1 LLKPLTEWPEDQSVG
16 LLIFAEDSSSRL
28 SDPNAM
34 SLVMNTARRWWSASA
49 KHMAV
54 GPSVD
59 PPFRNLYFLELEDP
73 SMASRFV
80 DELRETEPA
89 STTILAASPISPK
102 SGRRFKR
109 FQSFMRR
116 LPNPS
121 RAGGS
126 LPPDYTGSLIPN
138 DTQLHTIQTMK
149 QDGPV
154 LVLSLN
160 RYRDRAADP
169 MTGEKKSG
177 RDVFHPYF
185 RQTLSTFS
193 RLDAR
198 ILWMGRSRGVLTG
211 TLDMPA
217 WHDIMAV
224 AYPSA
229 DAVRRMIQNPGLQSK
244 ARYRIA
250 GLESS
255 WIVIGPLVASSAG

>member
-1 LLKPLTEWPEDQSVG
+1 
-16 LLIFAEDSSSRL
+16 
-28 SDPNAM
+28 M
-34 SLVMNTARRWWSASA
+34 SLVMNTARHWWSASA
-49 KHMAV
+49 KNMVV
-54 GPSVD
+54 GPTVD
-59 PPFRNLYFLELEDP
+59 PPFRNLYFLEIEDR
-73 SMASRFV
+73 SVASSFV

-89 STTILAASPISPK
+89 STTFLAAYPISPK
-102 SGRRFKR
+102 SGRRLKR
-109 FQSFMRR
+109 FQSFMRH
-116 LPNPS
+116 LPNPTRS
-121 RAGGS
+121 GGS
-126 LPPDYTGSLIPN
+126 LPPDYAGSLMPN
-138 DTQLHTIQTMK
+138 DAQLHTLQTMK
-149 QDGPV
+149 QEGPV

-169 MTGEKKSG
+169 MTGEEKSG

-185 RQTLSTFS
+185 RRMLSTFA

-198 ILWMGRSRGVLTG
+198 ILWMGHSRGCLAG

-229 DAVRRMIQNPGLQSK
+229 DAVIRMIQNPGLQSK

-250 GLESS
+250 GLQSS

>member
-1 LLKPLTEWPEDQSVG
+1 
-16 LLIFAEDSSSRL
+16 
-28 SDPNAM
+28 M
-34 SLVMNTARRWWSASA
+34 SLVMNTARRWWSAGA
-49 KHMAV
+49 KNMAV
-54 GPSVD
+54 GPSLD

-73 SMASRFV
+73 SVASRFV
-80 DELRETEPA
+80 DELRDTEPA
-89 STTILAASPISPK
+89 STTIVAASPITPK
-102 SGRRFKR
+102 SGRRLKR
-109 FQSFMRR
+109 FQSFMRH

-121 RAGGS
+121 RTGGS
-126 LPPDYTGSLIPN
+126 LPPDYEGNLIPN
-138 DTQLHTIQTMK
+138 DAQLRTLQTMPH
-149 QDGPV
+149 DGPV

-169 MTGEKKSG
+169 MTGMERSG
-177 RDVFHPYF
+177 REVFQPYF

-198 ILWMGRSRGVLTG
+198 ILWMGHSRGVVAG

-229 DAVRRMIQNPGLQSK
+229 DAVSRMIQHPGVQSK

-250 GLESS
+250 GLDAS
-255 WIVIGPLVASSAG
+255 WIVMGPLIASSAG